1 MVWMRLEDASL
12 LRLDM
17 CGCWVPVV
25 AVLITVV
32 VGDGKSGAVAVAES
46 QPSCK
51 LAVLPSLG
59 NPSEDDLL
67 LGCEILLIP

>member
-1 MVWMRLEDASL
+1 MVWMSLEDTSL

-25 AVLITVV
+25 AVLLTVV
-32 VGDGKSGAVAVAES
+32 VGDGKSGAVAFAES

-51 LAVLPSLG
+51 LAVLPFVGKPLG
-59 NPSEDDLL
+59 GRLTARL
-67 LGCEILLIP
+67 